1 MPGLYL
7 TSRVPLCKFFND
19 ALLSGWVSPLV
30 KVHDFFE
37 WSTDPVPT
45 GIKVPY
51 PIAFQLDSNTEG
63 MSFHI
68 CARVQEYDY
77 HDQSPNGMAG

>member
-1 MPGLYL
+1 MGLTPSQGSWL
-7 TSRVPLCKFFND
+7 
-19 ALLSGWVSPLV
+19 
-30 KVHDFFE
+30 FE

-77 HDQSPNGMAG
+77 HDQSPKGMAGWSVA